1 MSRTGIY
8 PGSFDPIHKGHIDII
23 NRATKLVDKLYIA
36 VADSQ
41 HKSPLF
47 DLDERKEMIENEFSS
62 NDKIE
67 VIAFDNLLIDL
78 ANSLDAKILI
88 RGLRVVS
95 DFEYEFQ
102 MLGMNRQL
110 DNNIETV
117 FLMADAQRQS
127 ISSNFVKE
135 IARLGGNIGN
145 FTNKFVEQKLKD
157 KFK

>member
-1 MSRTGIY
+1 MNRTGIY

-23 NRATKLVDKLYIA
+23 KRATKLVDKLYIA
-36 VADSQ
+36 VADSPR
-41 HKSPLF
+41 KKPLF
-47 DLDERKEMIENEFSS
+47 NLEERKEMIEEEFSS
-62 NDKIE
+62 NSSIE
-67 VIAFDNLLIDL
+67 VIAFNNLLIDL
-78 ANSLDAKILI
+78 ANSLKAEILI

-110 DNNIETV
+110 DSKIETV

-135 IARLGGNIGN
+135 IARLGGDISN
-145 FTNKFVEQKLKD
+145 FTNKFVESKLKD
-157 KFK
+157 KYK

>member
-1 MSRTGIY
+1 MKNVGIY

-36 VADSQ
+36 VADSP
-41 HKSPLF
+41 HKQPLF
-47 DLDERKEMIENEFSS
+47 NLEERKDMIENEFSS
-62 NDKIE
+62 NKDIE

-78 ANSLDAKILI
+78 ANSLKAKILI

-110 DNNIETV
+110 DSNIEKV
-117 FLMADAQRQS
+117 FLMADAQSQS

-135 IARLGGNIGN
+135 IARLGGDVSN
-145 FTNKFVEQKLKD
+145 FTNSFVTQKLKD
-157 KFK
+157 KF

>member
-1 MSRTGIY
+1 M
-8 PGSFDPIHKGHIDII
+8 
-23 NRATKLVDKLYIA
+23 DKLYIA
-36 VADSQ
+36 VADSP
-41 HKSPLF
+41 HKQPLF
-47 DLDERKEMIENEFSS
+47 NLEERKDMIENEFSS
-62 NDKIE
+62 NKDIE

-78 ANSLDAKILI
+78 ANSLKAKILI

-110 DNNIETV
+110 DSNIETV

-135 IARLGGNIGN
+135 IARLGGDVSN
-145 FTNKFVEQKLKD
+145 FTNSFVTQKLKD
-157 KFK
+157 KF

>member
-1 MSRTGIY
+1 MKKVGIY

-36 VADSQ
+36 VADSP
-41 HKSPLF
+41 HKQPLF
-47 DLDERKEMIENEFSS
+47 NLEERKDMIENEFSS
-62 NDKIE
+62 NKDIE

-78 ANSLDAKILI
+78 ANSLKAKILI

-110 DNNIETV
+110 DSNIETV

-135 IARLGGNIGN
+135 IARLGGDVSN
-145 FTNKFVEQKLKD
+145 FTNSFVTQKLKD
-157 KFK
+157 KF

>member
-1 MSRTGIY
+1 MKNVGIY

-36 VADSQ
+36 VADSP
-41 HKSPLF
+41 HKQPLF
-47 DLDERKEMIENEFSS
+47 NLEERKDMIENEFSS
-62 NDKIE
+62 NKDIE

-78 ANSLDAKILI
+78 ANSLKAKILI

-110 DNNIETV
+110 DSNIETV

-135 IARLGGNIGN
+135 IARRGGDVSN
-145 FTNKFVEQKLKD
+145 FTNSFVTQKLKD
-157 KFK
+157 KF

>member
-1 MSRTGIY
+1 MKKVGIY

-23 NRATKLVDKLYIA
+23 NRATKLVDKLFIA
-36 VADSQ
+36 VADSP
-41 HKSPLF
+41 HKQPLF
-47 DLDERKEMIENEFSS
+47 NLEERKDMIDNEFSS
-62 NDKIE
+62 HKDIE

-78 ANSLDAKILI
+78 ANSLKAKILT

-110 DNNIETV
+110 DSNIETV

-135 IARLGGNIGN
+135 IARLGGDVSN
-145 FTNKFVEQKLKD
+145 FTNSLVTQKLKD
-157 KFK
+157 KF

>member
-1 MSRTGIY
+1 MKNVGIY

-36 VADSQ
+36 VADSP
-41 HKSPLF
+41 HKQPLF
-47 DLDERKEMIENEFSS
+47 NLEERKDMIENEFSS
-62 NDKIE
+62 NKYIE

-78 ANSLDAKILI
+78 ANSLKAKILI

-110 DNNIETV
+110 DSNIETV

-135 IARLGGNIGN
+135 IARLGGDVSN
-145 FTNKFVEQKLKD
+145 FTNSFVTQKLKD
-157 KFK
+157 KF

>member
-1 MSRTGIY
+1 MKNVGIY

-36 VADSQ
+36 VADSP
-41 HKSPLF
+41 HKQPLF
-47 DLDERKEMIENEFSS
+47 NLEERKDMIENEFSS
-62 NDKIE
+62 NKDIE

-78 ANSLDAKILI
+78 ANSLKAKILI

-110 DNNIETV
+110 DSYIDTV

-135 IARLGGNIGN
+135 IARLGGDVSN
-145 FTNKFVEQKLKD
+145 FTNSFVTQKLKD
-157 KFK
+157 KF

>member
-1 MSRTGIY
+1 MKNVGIY

-36 VADSQ
+36 VADSP
-41 HKSPLF
+41 HKQPLF
-47 DLDERKEMIENEFSS
+47 NLEERKDMIENEFAS
-62 NDKIE
+62 NKDIE

-78 ANSLDAKILI
+78 ANSLKAKILI

-110 DNNIETV
+110 DSNIETV

-135 IARLGGNIGN
+135 IARLGGDVSN
-145 FTNKFVEQKLKD
+145 FTNSFVTQKLKD
-157 KFK
+157 KF

>member
-36 VADSQ
+36 VADSP

-47 DLDERKEMIENEFSS
+47 DLDERKEMIEN
-62 NDKIE
+62 E

-135 IARLGGNIGN
+135 IARLGGNISN

>member
-1 MSRTGIY
+1 MKKVGIY

-36 VADSQ
+36 VADSP
-41 HKSPLF
+41 HKQPLF
-47 DLDERKEMIENEFSS
+47 NLEERKDMIDNEFSS
-62 NDKIE
+62 NKDIE

-78 ANSLDAKILI
+78 ANSLKAKILI

-110 DNNIETV
+110 DSNIETV
-117 FLMADAQRQS
+117 FLMADAQRQP

-135 IARLGGNIGN
+135 IARLGGDVSN
-145 FTNKFVEQKLKD
+145 FTNSFVTQKLKD
-157 KFK
+157 KF